1 MKEIIEAL
9 RIQSGTRN
17 VFFAFTASLTLVMF
31 LAAIASDRAGVVEDY
46 IILIYF
52 LSASVPVMTA
62 ALYIRMAIPVYH
74 ILMVVRAAEH
84 GNLSVRIPDGV
95 GRHSIFGE
103 IATSINRMLNRLQK
117 DEKLKKDF
125 INGVSHELRTPLTTI
140 TGYTEFLEDGL
151 GGTLS
156 PEQKRFVYQIQAS
169 ATRLSRLVDDLL
181 DFARLEAGTFQLA
194 KSQGDLTALIEDEVA
209 NAFPRASEE
218 NVLVQAELPHE
229 SIVVSFDCGRIGQ
242 VITNLIGNA
251 VKFTQPGGLVI
262 VSLDDGQDE
271 VVVHVRDNGPGISPD
286 NLSRIFDKFYQ
297 VDPSSTREKGGAG
310 LGLSISKA
318 LVEAH
323 GGRMWVTS
331 ELNEGSTFSF
341 SLPKHTSGALIK
353 EEIAH

>member
-1 MKEIIEAL
+1 LKEIIEAL

-17 VFFAFTASLTLVMF
+17 VFFAFTAS
-31 LAAIASDRAGVVEDY
+31 
-46 IILIYF
+46 
-52 LSASVPVMTA
+52 
-62 ALYIRMAIPVYH
+62 
-74 ILMVVRAAEH
+74 
-84 GNLSVRIPDGV
+84 
-95 GRHSIFGE
+95 
-103 IATSINRMLNRLQK
+103 
-117 DEKLKKDF
+117 
-125 INGVSHELRTPLTTI
+125 
-140 TGYTEFLEDGL
+140 
-151 GGTLS
+151 
-156 PEQKRFVYQIQAS
+156 
-169 ATRLSRLVDDLL
+169 
-181 DFARLEAGTFQLA
+181 
-194 KSQGDLTALIEDEVA
+194 
-209 NAFPRASEE
+209 
-218 NVLVQAELPHE
+218 
-229 SIVVSFDCGRIGQ
+229 
-242 VITNLIGNA
+242 
-251 VKFTQPGGLVI
+251 QPGGLVV